1 MDTMSMTQKE
11 RVIAQIHH
19 QETDIIPYHLIFDP
33 GSNIEDQMDVFYG
46 SNAWRRKVDN
56 AIYQLPLPS
65 TQINLEYG
73 AKIYI
78 DAYGSEWRLDLR
90 PFSLE
95 KPALSSP
102 SLENYKFPEVDT
114 LFDED
119 WEKNALRLIEQE
131 KDKFIVAAYGFGL
144 FERSW
149 VLRGF
154 ENVLMDVVVN
164 LDFYEELLD
173 KLVDHQME
181 ILERLLLL
189 PVDGI
194 WFFDDWGFQQGVLI
208 GAERW
213 RRLFKHRY
221 EMLYKRTHESGK
233 YVLTHCCGAI
243 DKILPDVIEIGL
255 DVYQSVQPEAK
266 NNNPYQLKQKYGD
279 KITFWGGL
287 GSQNMIPFGT
297 PAEIKQEVR
306 QLCKEMGKG
315 GGYILGPA
323 KEIQPETPNEN
334 IAAVIEAFIEQSV

>member
-1 MDTMSMTQKE
+1 MSMTQKE
-11 RVIAQIHH
+11 RVIAQINHE
-19 QETDIIPYHLIFDP
+19 ETDHVPYHLMFDP
-33 GSNIEDQMDVFYG
+33 GSNIEERMDAYYG
-46 SNAWRRKVDN
+46 NDSWRSLIDN

-65 TQINLEYG
+65 MEINLDLGKEKYT
-73 AKIYI
+73 

-95 KPALSSP
+95 KPALDRP
-102 SLENYKFPEVDT
+102 SLDGYQFPKVSD
-114 LFDED
+114 LFDADFES
-119 WEKNALRLIEQE
+119 NALQIIEQQ
-131 KDKFIVAAYGFGL
+131 KDRFLVAAYGFGL

-154 ENVLMDVVVN
+154 ENVLMDVVAN

-173 KLVDHQME
+173 KLLDHQME
-181 ILERLLLL
+181 ILDRLLKL

-194 WFFDDWGFQQGVLI
+194 WFFDDWGFQQGILI

-213 RRLFKHRY
+213 RKLFKPRY
-221 EMLYKRTHESGK
+221 ERLYQRTHASGK
-233 YVLTHCCGAI
+233 YVLTHCCGGI
-243 DKILPDVIEIGL
+243 EQILPDAIEIGL

-266 NNNPYQLKQKYGD
+266 NNNPYDLKMKFGD

-287 GSQNMIPFGT
+287 GSQNIIPFGT
-297 PAEIKQEVR
+297 PSEIQNEVR
-306 QLCKEMGKG
+306 RLCQEMSKG

-334 IAAVIEAFIEQSV
+334 IAAVVEAFIEQSG

>member
-1 MDTMSMTQKE
+1 MSMTQKE
-11 RVIAQIHH
+11 RVIAQIKHE
-19 QETDIIPYHLIFDP
+19 ETEYVPYHLMFDP
-33 GSNIEDQMDVFYG
+33 GSNIEDRLDAYYG
-46 SNAWRRKVDN
+46 SDSWRSLIDN

-65 TQINLEYG
+65 TGINLDLG
-73 AKIYI
+73 VKAFT
-78 DAYGSEWRLDLR
+78 DDYGSEWRTDLR
-90 PFSLE
+90 PFSLL
-95 KPALSSP
+95 KPALTEP
-102 SLENYKFPEVDT
+102 SLEGYQFPTVDD
-114 LFDED
+114 LFDKD
-119 WEKNALRLIEQE
+119 WEKTVLQIIEEQ

-164 LDFYEELLD
+164 IDFYEELLD

-181 ILERLLLL
+181 ILERLLIL

-194 WFFDDWGFQQGVLI
+194 WFFDDWGFQQGVLV

-213 RRLFKHRY
+213 RKLFKHRY
-221 EMLYKRTHESGK
+221 ERLYKRTHEMGK
-233 YVLTHCCGAI
+233 FVLTHCCGGI

-266 NNNPYQLKQKYGD
+266 NNSPYDLKQKYGD

-287 GSQNMIPFGT
+287 GSQKMIPYGT
-297 PAEIKQEVR
+297 PSEIRAEVR
-306 QLCKEMGKG
+306 RLCGEMSKG

-323 KEIQPETPNEN
+323 KEIQPETPDEN
-334 IAAVIEAFIEQSV
+334 IAAVIEAFIEQSK

>member
-1 MDTMSMTQKE
+1 MPTTQKE
-11 RVIAQIHH
+11 RVIAQINHE
-19 QETDIIPYHLIFDP
+19 ETDRVPYHLMFDP
-33 GSNIEDQMDVFYG
+33 GSNLEERLDRFYG
-46 SNAWRRKVDN
+46 SDSWRDKVNN

-65 TQINLEYG
+65 AGINLDLGVESFT
-73 AKIYI
+73 
-78 DAYGSEWRLDLR
+78 DDYGSVWRTDLR
-90 PFSLE
+90 PFSLLQ
-95 KPALSSP
+95 PALTQP
-102 SLENYKFPEVDT
+102 SLDGYTFPKVND
-114 LFDED
+114 LFDEG
-119 WEKNALRLIEQE
+119 WEANMLKIIEEQKE
-131 KDKFIVAAYGFGL
+131 NFVVAAYGFGL

-164 LDFYEELLD
+164 YDFYEELLD
-173 KLVDHQME
+173 KLLVHQME

-213 RRLFKHRY
+213 RKLFKPRY
-221 EMLYKRTHESGK
+221 EKLYKRTHDSGK
-233 YVLTHCCGAI
+233 YVLSHCCGAI

-266 NNNPYQLKQKYGD
+266 NNDPYLLKKKYGD

-287 GSQNMIPFGT
+287 GSQQMIPFGS
-297 PAEIKQEVR
+297 PAEIKDEVR
-306 QLCKEMGKG
+306 RLCREMSVG

-323 KEIQPETPNEN
+323 KEIQPETPDEN
-334 IAAVIEAFIEQSV
+334 IAAVVEAFIEQSE